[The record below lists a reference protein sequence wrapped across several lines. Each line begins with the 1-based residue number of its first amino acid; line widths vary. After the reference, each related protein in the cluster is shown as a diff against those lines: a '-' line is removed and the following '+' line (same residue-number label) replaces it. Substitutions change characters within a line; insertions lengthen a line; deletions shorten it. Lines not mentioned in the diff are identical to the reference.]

1 MQRVDAAERT
11 GLPCRGGDPRRRL
24 EDPAEA
30 RDEGVAVEAVRR
42 GDVEA
47 LRRDLRRL

>member
-1 MQRVDAAERT
+1 VQLGDAAEGP
-11 GLPCRGGDPRRRL
+11 GLPRRRSDPRRRL

-30 RDEGVAVEAVRR
+30 RDEGVAVQAVGG

-47 LRRDLRRL
+47 LRRDRRRL